1 MNINFI
7 FTLIV
12 FFQLVSQN
20 TYAAMPNAFNEYI
33 LKAVADLNQHY
44 PSKGYD
50 INKAYTHDIAY
61 DSGTVKASQPA
72 LTMCVAATAE
82 VIITALNLYVK
93 ETGDKS
99 VYAYL
104 PVTSWNRMRPKD
116 IRSHIWVDPKLD
128 AYGTA
133 DALVTFG
140 IGKRVKFSEL
150 EPGSFVNIN
159 RLNKSGHSVIF
170 IGFIDSKGD
179 VLPVYSDKVMGFK
192 YFSAQGSGT
201 KGDSGFAYRYAFFAK
216 DNNKPFCPTLPA
228 GKRRDCQIIWST
240 GQKYLNTGYML
251 MPSVWDA
258 AQRDK
263 NLHEIA
269 QGLYKQT
276 RSRGPSALPGISD
289 TLSLADFL
297 KAIDTKDTM
306 ILNPV
311 FKASNVTTDE

>member
-1 MNINFI
+1 
-7 FTLIV
+7 
-12 FFQLVSQN
+12 
-20 TYAAMPNAFNEYI
+20 MPNAFNEYI

-179 VLPVYSDKVMGFK
+179 VFLLRAV
-192 YFSAQGSGT
+192 A
-201 KGDSGFAYRYAFFAK
+201 
-216 DNNKPFCPTLPA
+216 
-228 GKRRDCQIIWST
+228 RRAIQVLLT
-240 GQKYLNTGYML
+240 
-251 MPSVWDA
+251 V
-258 AQRDK
+258 
-263 NLHEIA
+263 
-269 QGLYKQT
+269 
-276 RSRGPSALPGISD
+276 
-289 TLSLADFL
+289 TLSLPRITINPSAPRCQL
-297 KAIDTKDTM
+297 ENGETVRLSGQRGKNTSILAICSCHRYGM
-306 ILNPV
+306 PLNAI
-311 FKASNVTTDE
+311 KISMR